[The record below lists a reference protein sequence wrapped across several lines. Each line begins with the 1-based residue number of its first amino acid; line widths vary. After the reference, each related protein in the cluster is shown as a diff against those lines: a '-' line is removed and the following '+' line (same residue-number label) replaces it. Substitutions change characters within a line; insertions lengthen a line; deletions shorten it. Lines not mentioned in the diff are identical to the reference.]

1 MLRKK
6 KQPDLDELELAST
19 LGFVRAVV
27 GAVLFFA
34 PRFSAR
40 VWTGEDIRGATSYLA
55 VRGMGARDLA
65 LGVGLLLAIERG
77 GSVRGWLE
85 AGALADSAD
94 AAGTLMQ
101 WGSLGTPRALA
112 LMAGEVGAAVMGSR
126 LAQSLD

>member
-19 LGFVRAVV
+19 LGFVRAAI

-40 VWTGEDIRGATSYLA
+40 AWTGEDPRGVTSNLA

-77 GSVRGWLE
+77 SSVRGWLE
-85 AGALADSAD
+85 AGALVDSAD
-94 AAGTLMQ
+94 AAGTLAQ
-101 WGSLGTPRALA
+101 WGSLGTPRALV
-112 LMAGEVGAAVMGSR
+112 LLAGEIAAALFGSR